1 MDILIIGK
9 WIEKK
14 DIETIYQNT
23 TKEYDDIA
31 RSPAIISTM
40 IDIFLNGA
48 SNSKVEDNGNVK
60 INYNYVVGGQK
71 TISIILVLVA
81 FICIP
86 LMLAVK
92 PLVLKKQ
99 IESHAHEAVEIS
111 SEKVEYQQMN
121 NPRSSNR
128 KELGNEHIEQIQEI
142 LKAEGSNDGHH
153 SFGDIFIHQ
162 LIETIE
168 FVLGTVSNTAS
179 YLRLW
184 ALSLAHSQLAAVFLE
199 LILVK
204 YGMGFHIRESFLSA
218 IMVSVEIMLIICI
231 ALHNVLRFLH
241 HHLQCP
247 HVHGLNGVLPSHLK
261 TSLGGVL
268 EQVLQGQWIQVHSL
282 LLHLSS

>member
-14 DIETIYQNT
+14 DIETIYAVNT
-23 TKEYDDIA
+23 TEYDNIA

-99 IESHAHEAVEIS
+99 IESHAHDAVEIS

-128 KELGNEHIEQIQEI
+128 KELGNEHIEQI
-142 LKAEGSNDGHH
+142 
-153 SFGDIFIHQ
+153 
-162 LIETIE
+162 
-168 FVLGTVSNTAS
+168 
-179 YLRLW
+179 
-184 ALSLAHSQLAAVFLE
+184 
-199 LILVK
+199 
-204 YGMGFHIRESFLSA
+204 
-218 IMVSVEIMLIICI
+218 
-231 ALHNVLRFLH
+231 
-241 HHLQCP
+241 
-247 HVHGLNGVLPSHLK
+247 
-261 TSLGGVL
+261 
-268 EQVLQGQWIQVHSL
+268 
-282 LLHLSS
+282 